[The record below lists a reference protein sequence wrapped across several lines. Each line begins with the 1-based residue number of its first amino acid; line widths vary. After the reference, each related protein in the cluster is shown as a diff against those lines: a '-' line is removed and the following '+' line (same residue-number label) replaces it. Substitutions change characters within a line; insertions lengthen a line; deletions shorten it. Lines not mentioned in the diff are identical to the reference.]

1 MIGTYASAALICA
14 VSLLVGRAIL
24 SLAGRSEW
32 TWLEPAVGFG
42 AVLTATGLVARA
54 PGHGTSSTLAL
65 ALLILAAAFVLW
77 RGVRPLPGN
86 SRKRTNGEAGFRPW
100 REGLPVA
107 LVVLVA
113 LSIPFAVSGRWGLL
127 GVGFNNDLG
136 LHLAWAEWLR
146 SGFGPAPDPG
156 YPLGPHGLAVATAVV
171 PGINLAQAFLGEIIA
186 IGVMTGLTALGALRG
201 VTPARRTVAAA
212 LIALPY
218 LAASYFAQA
227 AFKELAEALLV
238 LAFAIWLTEF
248 EALPTRWRDR
258 LLFVLPPLALLCG
271 IFFSYSFAGAAW
283 PVVTLA
289 LWSLTLPEV
298 RAALRPRSLL
308 RFLLRPLTLV
318 ALVVL
323 VGIALAVTVGPFGFG
338 SSFNKVAGS
347 NTYGPVSPIEA
358 LGIWPAANYR
368 LDAAGGAH
376 MPGLAG
382 AIAVLALLVGV
393 AWWVNRREL
402 TIPIALG
409 AGALLYLASLP
420 TSGDYSQAKAL
431 IIIAPLAM
439 LVAIRPLLTEFPH
452 LSRRGDD
459 PSNPGRR
466 RDDQT
471 DLVGQKGPS
480 TDGGGQFGP
489 SAGVVRLGWAALAA
503 VFIAGAVYSSF
514 LALRDAP
521 VGPPGHGAE
530 LQAFLPIVHGQPV
543 LYAGQDRYAAYE
555 LLGADTH
562 VPLVEFPDPAVSPNP
577 EKPFDTGDAYSPIDF
592 DSFSRGTLDRFPY
605 VITSRAAWNSQAPP
619 NFKRVDATP
628 SYVLW
633 KRTGPAPTHRHVLL
647 EGTEAGAFAGCA
659 APEIRILLGGR
670 GRAGLFPDAV
680 IGQKGAW
687 DEGSILA
694 TGAETSQSLSL
705 PAGSWN
711 LSLQYFSP
719 FDLTLSAPGFD
730 ETLKAA
736 LDGQRPNT
744 ISLGNNGQFWPAGRY
759 ESKGGRTRFTIS
771 AADAS
776 TLQSL
781 TGYDG
786 QAYLGELVAVP
797 AKPHRTVPLS
807 QACDQ
812 WIDWY
817 EAEEAP

>member
-42 AVLTATGLVARA
+42 AVLTATGLMARA

-65 ALLILAAAFVLW
+65 AALVLVSAAVVW
-77 RGVRPLPGN
+77 RSGNLPRPPSTG
-86 SRKRTNGEAGFRPW
+86 GEASLAGHSPSAEGRLASW

-186 IGVMTGLTALGALRG
+186 IGVMTGLTALGTLRG
-201 VTPARRTVAAA
+201 LTPARRTIAAA
-212 LIALPY
+212 LTALPY

-258 LLFVLPPLALLCG
+258 LLFVLPPLALMGG
-271 IFFSYSFAGAAW
+271 IFFSYSFAGVAW

-298 RAALRPRSLL
+298 RSALRPRSLL

-323 VGIALAVTVGPFGFG
+323 VGLALAVTVGPFGFG

-368 LDAAGGAH
+368 LDAAGGAQL
-376 MPGLAG
+376 PWLAG
-382 AIAVLALLVGV
+382 AIAILALLVGV
-393 AWWVNRREL
+393 AWWVNRREP

-439 LVAIRPLLTEFPH
+439 LVAVRPLLEEFPRFR
-452 LSRRGDD
+452 SRGGG
-459 PSNPGRR
+459 PA
-466 RDDQT
+466 
-471 DLVGQKGPS
+471 GPS
-480 TDGGGQFGP
+480 P
-489 SAGVVRLGWAALAA
+489 LLSAGTASPAPPTLRIAWAALAI

-521 VGPPGHGAE
+521 VGPPGHGSE
-530 LQAFLPIVHGQPV
+530 LKEFLPIVHGQPV

-633 KRTGPAPTHRHVLL
+633 KRTGPTPENRHVLL

-659 APEIRILLGGR
+659 APEIRVLLGGK
-670 GRAGLFPDAV
+670 GRAGLFPGAV
-680 IGQKGAW
+680 IGQKGGW
-687 DEGSILA
+687 DEGSILG

-719 FDLTLSAPGFD
+719 FDLTLSAPGFG
-730 ETLKAA
+730 ETLRAA

-759 ESKGGRTRFTIS
+759 ESKGGKTRFTIS
-771 AADAS
+771 TADAS

-786 QAYLGELVAVP
+786 KAYLGELVAVP

-807 QACDQ
+807 QACNS

>member
-1 MIGTYASAALICA
+1 MIATYASAALISA

-32 TWLEPAVGFG
+32 TWLEPAVGFA

-65 ALLILAAAFVLW
+65 ALLILVAALVLW
-77 RGVRPLPGN
+77 RGVRPVHGID
-86 SRKRTNGEAGFRPW
+86 RKRTNADAGFHPW
-100 REGLPVA
+100 REGWPVA

-201 VTPARRTVAAA
+201 LSPTRRTIAAA
-212 LIALPY
+212 MVALPY

-227 AFKELAEALLV
+227 AFKELAEALFV
-238 LAFAIWLTEF
+238 LAFAIWLVEF
-248 EALPTRWRDR
+248 EVLPTRWRNR
-258 LLFVLPPLALLCG
+258 LLFVLPPLALTGG
-271 IFFSYSFAGAAW
+271 IFFSYSFAGIAW
-283 PVVTLA
+283 PVMTLV

-298 RAALRPRSLL
+298 RSALRPRSLL
-308 RFLLRPLTLV
+308 RFLLRPLTLA

-323 VGIALAVTVGPFGFG
+323 AGIALAVTVGPFGFG
-338 SSFNKVAGS
+338 SSFSKVAGS

-368 LDAAGGAH
+368 LDAAGGAQL
-376 MPGLAG
+376 PWLAG
-382 AIAVLALLVGV
+382 AIAILALLVGV

-409 AGALLYLASLP
+409 AGAFLYLVSLP

-431 IIIAPLAM
+431 IILAPLAM
-439 LVAIRPLLTEFPH
+439 LVAIRPLLTEWWQG
-452 LSRRGDD
+452 RGLL
-459 PSNPGRR
+459 RI
-466 RDDQT
+466 
-471 DLVGQKGPS
+471 
-480 TDGGGQFGP
+480 
-489 SAGVVRLGWAALAA
+489 GWAVLAV

-521 VGPPGHGAE
+521 VGPPGHGSE
-530 LQAFLPIVHGQPV
+530 LQTFLPIVHGQPV

-592 DSFSRGTLDRFPY
+592 DSFSRGTLDRFPF
-605 VITSRAAWNSQAPP
+605 VITSRAAWDSQAPP
-619 NFKRVDATP
+619 NFKRVAATP

-633 KRTGPAPTHRHVLL
+633 KRTGPTPEHRHVLL

-659 APEIRILLGGR
+659 APEVRILLGGG
-670 GRAGLFPDAV
+670 GRAGLFPGAV
-680 IGQKGAW
+680 IGQKGSW
-687 DEGSILA
+687 EQGSILG
-694 TGAETSQSLSL
+694 TGSETSQTLRL

-719 FDLTLSAPGFD
+719 FDLTLSAPGFS
-730 ETLKAA
+730 ETLAAA

-759 ESKGGRTRFTIS
+759 ESKGGGTRFTL
-771 AADAS
+771 ATADAS
-776 TLQSL
+776 SLQSL
-781 TGYDG
+781 SGYDG
-786 QAYLGELVAVP
+786 KAYVGELVAVP
-797 AKPHRTVPLS
+797 AAPHRTVPLS
-807 QACDQ
+807 QACDS

-817 EAEEAP
+817 EGDEAP